1 MAVEIKYI
9 VVREGQE
16 KMAFA
21 SKKDA
26 DAYDKMLDLAE
37 VLNQWLQ
44 QGPVSLAD
52 EQGEELAMWMAENK
66 DVLNT
71 LLKNGKLPLTTDART
86 DEAPAADADP
96 QNKQDEDS
104 RKPRRVA

>member
-16 KMAFA
+16 KMAFT

-37 VLNQWLQ
+37 VLTEWLQ
-44 QGPVSLAD
+44 TSTPVI
-52 EQGEELAMWMAENK
+52 EEEKREELALWMAENK
-66 DVLNT
+66 DSLASI
-71 LLKNGKLPLTTDART
+71 LKNGKLPAQSDGETAVI
-86 DEAPAADADP
+86 ENISEHAG
-96 QNKQDEDS
+96 
-104 RKPRRVA
+104 RKKRDVA